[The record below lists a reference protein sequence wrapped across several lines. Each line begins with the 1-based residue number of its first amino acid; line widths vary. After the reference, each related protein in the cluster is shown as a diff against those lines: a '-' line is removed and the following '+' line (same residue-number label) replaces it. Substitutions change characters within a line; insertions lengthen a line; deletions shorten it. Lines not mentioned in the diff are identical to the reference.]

1 MLFTDNKIVISIT
14 GINTLRFINLLKQ
27 NNIRLFN
34 IKRMSD
40 TTECVMFAKDF
51 KKIKSFAKITGVRVR
66 ISKKNGPG
74 FFVFNNRNRYFLVAG
89 LIIFIIII
97 LWSTKKIVKIEIHG
111 NEYYASTE
119 IYEFLTENNIDYGSV
134 VKNISCKD
142 IEKLMLNHF
151 DLLTFVSV
159 HINGN
164 TLIITVK
171 ENKTV
176 KQEKEDETPC
186 NLVATEDGVVVSII
200 TRAGVP
206 LVKAGDEVKREDVL
220 VYSKID
226 YNKIMGENYGYE
238 TVCSD
243 ADILIR
249 VNKEYKDIVNRK
261 YEKRVYTGRIQKVKG
276 IKINNLYLTISK
288 EKCKFKKYDTETTYS
303 DDRYGF
309 KKLPVTYFYTTYR
322 EYELVESEYTD
333 EELQNILE
341 KKIDNYIEK
350 LKENSIQT
358 ESKSVNIRLYSES
371 AVAEGT
377 ITTVEPAFKKEQFI
391 VDECD

>member
-74 FFVFNNRNRYFLVAG
+74 FFIFNNINRYFIVAG

-97 LWSTKKIVKIEIHG
+97 LWSTKKIVKIEIRG

-309 KKLPVTYFYTTYR
+309 KKMPVTYFYTTYR

>member
-74 FFVFNNRNRYFLVAG
+74 FFIFNNRNRYFLVAG

>member
-74 FFVFNNRNRYFLVAG
+74 FFIFNNRNRYFLVAG

-206 LVKAGDEVKREDVL
+206 LVKAGDEVKRDDVL

-243 ADILIR
+243 ADILIK

-309 KKLPVTYFYTTYR
+309 KKMPVTYFYTTYR

>member
-74 FFVFNNRNRYFLVAG
+74 FFIFNNRNRYFLVAG

-119 IYEFLTENNIDYGSV
+119 IYEFLTENNI
-134 VKNISCKD
+134 
-142 IEKLMLNHF
+142 
-151 DLLTFVSV
+151 V

-206 LVKAGDEVKREDVL
+206 LVKAGDVVKREDVL

-238 TVCSD
+238 TVCCD

>member
-40 TTECVMFAKDF
+40 TTECVMFANDF

-74 FFVFNNRNRYFLVAG
+74 FFIFNNRNRYFLVAG

-142 IEKLMLNHF
+142 IEKLMLNRF

-206 LVKAGDEVKREDVL
+206 LVKAGDEVKRDDVL

-309 KKLPVTYFYTTYR
+309 KKMPVTYFYTTYR

-333 EELQNILE
+333 EKLQNILE

>member
-74 FFVFNNRNRYFLVAG
+74 FFIFNNRNRYFLVAG

-206 LVKAGDEVKREDVL
+206 LVKAGDEVKRDDVL

-309 KKLPVTYFYTTYR
+309 KKMPVTYFYTTYR

-341 KKIDNYIEK
+341 KKN
-350 LKENSIQT
+350 
-358 ESKSVNIRLYSES
+358 
-371 AVAEGT
+371 
-377 ITTVEPAFKKEQFI
+377 
-391 VDECD
+391 

>member
-74 FFVFNNRNRYFLVAG
+74 FFIFNNRNRYFLVAG

-206 LVKAGDEVKREDVL
+206 LVKAGDEVKRDDVL

>member
-74 FFVFNNRNRYFLVAG
+74 FFIFNNRNRYFLVAG

-119 IYEFLTENNIDYGSV
+119 IYEFLTENNIDYGSA

-206 LVKAGDEVKREDVL
+206 LVKAGDEVKRDDVL

-309 KKLPVTYFYTTYR
+309 KKVPVTYFYTTYR

>member
-74 FFVFNNRNRYFLVAG
+74 FFIFNNRNRYFFVAG

-176 KQEKEDETPC
+176 KQEKEDKTPC

-309 KKLPVTYFYTTYR
+309 KKMPVTYFYTTYR

>member
-74 FFVFNNRNRYFLVAG
+74 FFIFNNRNRYFLVAG

-176 KQEKEDETPC
+176 KQEKEDKTPC

-309 KKLPVTYFYTTYR
+309 KKMPVTYFYTTYR

>member
-74 FFVFNNRNRYFLVAG
+74 FFIFNNRNRYFLVAG

-142 IEKLMLNHF
+142 IEKLMLNRF

-309 KKLPVTYFYTTYR
+309 KKMPVTYFYTTYR

>member
-74 FFVFNNRNRYFLVAG
+74 FFIFNNRNRYFLVAG

-119 IYEFLTENNIDYGSV
+119 IYEFLTENNIDYGSA

-206 LVKAGDEVKREDVL
+206 LVKAGDEVKRDDVL

-309 KKLPVTYFYTTYR
+309 KKMPVTYFYTTYR

>member
-74 FFVFNNRNRYFLVAG
+74 FFIFNNRNRYFLVAG

-200 TRAGVP
+200 TRAGVS
-206 LVKAGDEVKREDVL
+206 LVKAGDEVKRDDVL

-309 KKLPVTYFYTTYR
+309 KKMPVTYFYTTYR

-341 KKIDNYIEK
+341 KKIDNYFEK

-358 ESKSVNIRLYSES
+358 ESKSVNITLYSES

>member
-51 KKIKSFAKITGVRVR
+51 KKIKSLAKITGVRVR

-74 FFVFNNRNRYFLVAG
+74 FFIFNNRNRYFLVAG

-97 LWSTKKIVKIEIHG
+97 LWSIQKIVKIEIRG

-119 IYEFLTENNIDYGSV
+119 IYEFLTENNIDYGSA

>member
-51 KKIKSFAKITGVRVR
+51 KKIKSLAKITGVRVR

-74 FFVFNNRNRYFLVAG
+74 FFIFNNRNRYFLVAG

-97 LWSTKKIVKIEIHG
+97 LWSIQKIVKIEIRG

-119 IYEFLTENNIDYGSV
+119 IYEFLTENNIDYGSA

-261 YEKRVYTGRIQKVKG
+261 YEKRVYTGSIQKVKG

>member
-74 FFVFNNRNRYFLVAG
+74 FFIFNNRNRYFLVAG

-97 LWSTKKIVKIEIHG
+97 LWSTKKIVKIEIRG

-142 IEKLMLNHF
+142 IEKLMLNRF

-186 NLVATEDGVVVSII
+186 NLVATEDGVVISII

-249 VNKEYKDIVNRK
+249 VNKEYTDIVNRK

-309 KKLPVTYFYTTYR
+309 KKMPVTYFYTTYR

>member
-74 FFVFNNRNRYFLVAG
+74 FFIFNNRNRYFLVAG

-309 KKLPVTYFYTTYR
+309 KKMPVTYFYTTYR

>member
-74 FFVFNNRNRYFLVAG
+74 FFIFNNRNRYFLVAG

-142 IEKLMLNHF
+142 IEKLMLNRF

-186 NLVATEDGVVVSII
+186 NLVATEDGVVISII

-309 KKLPVTYFYTTYR
+309 KKMPVTYFYTTYR

>member
-1 MLFTDNKIVISIT
+1 MVN
-14 GINTLRFINLLKQ
+14 Q
-27 NNIRLFN
+27 
-34 IKRMSD
+34 
-40 TTECVMFAKDF
+40 
-51 KKIKSFAKITGVRVR
+51 
-66 ISKKNGPG
+66 
-74 FFVFNNRNRYFLVAG
+74 
-89 LIIFIIII
+89 
-97 LWSTKKIVKIEIHG
+97 KIVKIEIHG

-142 IEKLMLNHF
+142 IEKLMLNRF

-226 YNKIMGENYGYE
+226 YNKIMGENHGYE

-261 YEKRVYTGRIQKVKG
+261 YEKRVYTGRIQKAKG

-288 EKCKFKKYDTETTYS
+288 EKCKFKNMIRKPHILTTDTA
-303 DDRYGF
+303 
-309 KKLPVTYFYTTYR
+309 
-322 EYELVESEYTD
+322 
-333 EELQNILE
+333 
-341 KKIDNYIEK
+341 
-350 LKENSIQT
+350 LKSC
-358 ESKSVNIRLYSES
+358 L
-371 AVAEGT
+371 
-377 ITTVEPAFKKEQFI
+377 
-391 VDECD
+391 

>member
-74 FFVFNNRNRYFLVAG
+74 FFIFNNRNRYFLVAG

-206 LVKAGDEVKREDVL
+206 LVKAGDEVKRDDVL

-276 IKINNLYLTISK
+276 IKINNLYLIISK

-309 KKLPVTYFYTTYR
+309 KKMPVTYFYTTYR

>member
-333 EELQNILE
+333 EKLQNILE

>member
-1 MLFTDNKIVISIT
+1 MPFTDNKIVISIT

-34 IKRMSD
+34 IKKTAN

-51 KKIKSFAKITGVRVR
+51 KKLKSFAKITGVRVR

-97 LWSTKKIVKIEIHG
+97 LWSTKKLVKIEIHG

-119 IYEFLTENNIDYGSV
+119 IYEFLKENNIDYGSRI
-134 VKNISCKD
+134 KNISCKD
-142 IEKLMLNHF
+142 IEKEMLNRF
-151 DLLTFVSV
+151 DLLTFVSA
-159 HINGN
+159 HIDGS

-171 ENKTV
+171 ENKTA
-176 KQEKEDETPC
+176 KPEKEDDTPC
-186 NLVATEDGVVVSII
+186 NLVATEDGVIVSII

-206 LVKAGDEVKREDVL
+206 LVKAGDEVKKEDVL
-220 VYSKID
+220 VYSRINYDKIT
-226 YNKIMGENYGYE
+226 GENYGYE
-238 TVCSD
+238 TVNCD

-249 VNKEYKDIVNRK
+249 VNKEYKDIANRK
-261 YEKRVYTGRIQKVKG
+261 YEKRVYTGREQKVKG
-276 IKINNLYLTISK
+276 IKINNLYLTLSR
-288 EKCKFKKYDTETTYS
+288 EKCKFEKYDTETTYS

-322 EYELVESEYTD
+322 EYELVKSEYTD
-333 EELQNILE
+333 EELQNILNT
-341 KKIDNYIEK
+341 KIDNYIEK

-358 ESKSVNIRLYSES
+358 ESKSVNIGLYSES
-371 AVAEGT
+371 AVAEGI
-377 ITTVEPAFKKEQFI
+377 ITTIEPAFKKEQFI

>member
-74 FFVFNNRNRYFLVAG
+74 FFIFNNRNRYFLVAG

-111 NEYYASTE
+111 NEYYAYTE

-206 LVKAGDEVKREDVL
+206 LVKAGDEVKRDDVL

-309 KKLPVTYFYTTYR
+309 KKMPVTYFYTTYR

>member
-74 FFVFNNRNRYFLVAG
+74 FFIFNNRNRYFLVAG

-309 KKLPVTYFYTTYR
+309 KKMPVTYFYTTYR

-391 VDECD
+391 ADECD

>member
-74 FFVFNNRNRYFLVAG
+74 FFIFNNRNRYFLVAG

-176 KQEKEDETPC
+176 KQEKEDKTPC
-186 NLVATEDGVVVSII
+186 NLIATEDGVVVSII

-226 YNKIMGENYGYE
+226 YNKIMGKNYGYE

>member
-74 FFVFNNRNRYFLVAG
+74 FFIFNNRNRYFLVAG

-142 IEKLMLNHF
+142 IEKLMLNRF

-176 KQEKEDETPC
+176 KQEKEDKTPC

-226 YNKIMGENYGYE
+226 YNKIMGENHGYE

-341 KKIDNYIEK
+341 KKIENYIEK

-377 ITTVEPAFKKEQFI
+377 ITTIEPAFKKEQFI

>member
-74 FFVFNNRNRYFLVAG
+74 FFIFNNRNRYFLVAG

-119 IYEFLTENNIDYGSV
+119 IYEFLTENNIDYGSI

-309 KKLPVTYFYTTYR
+309 KKVPVTYFYTTYR

>member
-74 FFVFNNRNRYFLVAG
+74 FFIFNNRNRYFLVAG

-97 LWSTKKIVKIEIHG
+97 LWSIQKIVKIEIRG

-119 IYEFLTENNIDYGSV
+119 IYEFLTENNIDYGSA

-186 NLVATEDGVVVSII
+186 NLVATEDGVVISII

-226 YNKIMGENYGYE
+226 YNKIMGENYRYE

-309 KKLPVTYFYTTYR
+309 KKVPVTYFYTTYR